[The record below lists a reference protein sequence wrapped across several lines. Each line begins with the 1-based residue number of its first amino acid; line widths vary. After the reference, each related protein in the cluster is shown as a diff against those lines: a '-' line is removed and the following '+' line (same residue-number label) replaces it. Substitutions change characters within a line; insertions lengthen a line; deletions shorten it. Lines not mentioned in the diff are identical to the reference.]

1 MENQLEE
8 LQRKL
13 RLNYIPVIAIFV
25 SLGSVGFIGNATAI
39 FFYCLKTKRKS
50 STIVFM
56 TYLAI
61 SDLGVSISTGL
72 ALMELF
78 FNVSLENET
87 VCKTITF
94 IMRFLLIFSALVLW
108 MISVDRYWK
117 ICTPHGTQLNER
129 KAKICIFILFIFSVL
144 FTSKNCLAYEIVI
157 REITF
162 GNTTVNSSSCTRTE
176 RMGKQTLVNVFNIID
191 LIFVILV
198 VGTFVYT
205 YGNISKSLR
214 KHHKALQKNYKESD
228 QLGKFSHPNSK
239 GNELRIIT
247 GKNKEGLVSQNGIE
261 SECNIDLEEN
271 SENTSGDDS
280 VTTVENKKV
289 AEITEANPS
298 SNPTILNVPYK
309 EVRRSGS
316 TNRQVTTMMIVLS
329 VGLCICFMPYI
340 IWSAIIGVYTEA
352 RELALTSA
360 IVFVKRTPFLN
371 AVLNPFVLCFYNPEY
386 RNYVSSLFGNK

>member
-13 RLNYIPVIAIFV
+13 RINYIPVVAIFV

-61 SDLGVSISTGL
+61 SDLGVSVSTGL
-72 ALMELF
+72 ALMDLF
-78 FNVSLENET
+78 FNVSFENET

-117 ICTPHGTQLNER
+117 ICKPHGTQLNER

-144 FTSKNCLAYEIVI
+144 FSAKYCFAYEIVI

-162 GNTTVNSSSCTRTE
+162 ENTTVNSSSCTRTE
-176 RMGKQTLVNVFNIID
+176 RMDKQTLVNVFNIID
-191 LIFVILV
+191 IIFVILV

-205 YGNISKSLR
+205 YGNISKFL
-214 KHHKALQKNYKESD
+214 KMHHKTLQKNCKGSH
-228 QLGKFSHPNSK
+228 QLGRFSHPNSN
-239 GNELRIIT
+239 GIELGIIT

-261 SECNIDLEEN
+261 SDCNINFEEN
-271 SENTSGDDS
+271 SEHTSGDDS
-280 VTTVENKKV
+280 LASVENKKV
-289 AEITEANPS
+289 ADIAEANPS
-298 SNPTILNVPYK
+298 SNPTILNVPHK
-309 EVRRSGS
+309 EVKRSGS

-340 IWSAIIGVYTEA
+340 IWSAIIGVYSEA
-352 RELALTSA
+352 RKLALTSA
-360 IVFVKRTPFLN
+360 VVFIKRTPFLN

-386 RNYVSSLFGNK
+386 RNYMSGLFGNK